1 MKHMSSIP
9 LSWKQRD
16 ARKAVHMWVVNVV
29 RIMTVLWLVAHFTLT
44 VLYVFP
50 INPAKDTLQPLI
62 NTTIGTYFPQNWM
75 LFAPN
80 PVSRDSE
87 LLVRPLSDNEYSIAL
102 TKGLPSDGWYD
113 ILSPLWAKNQS
124 NRFSTYGRLARLA
137 LKNIKAYFNNP
148 DNDQS
153 VQFMVELA
161 SAFCKDIGRSN
172 DSYVALEIRQVLSR
186 PWSERATSVPQV
198 VQNTRVGIYPIDTS
212 VENAHLY
219 QI

>member
-1 MKHMSSIP
+1 MSSIP

-16 ARKAVHMWVVNVV
+16 ARKAVHMWVVSVV
-29 RIMTVLWLVAHFTLT
+29 RIMTVLLLVAHFTLT

-62 NTTIGTYFPQNWM
+62 DATIGTYFQQNWM

-87 LLVRPLSDNEYSIAL
+87 LLVRPLSDNEYSVAL
-102 TKGLPSDGWYD
+102 IKGLPSDGWYD

-124 NRFSTYGRLARLA
+124 NRFSMYGRVATIA
-137 LKNIKAYFNNP
+137 LPAIQAYLTNRDDAQP
-148 DNDQS
+148 IGL
-153 VQFMVELA
+153 MTELA
-161 SAFCKDIGRSN
+161 SAFCKDIGQN
-172 DSYVALEIRQVLSR
+172 NASYVALMIHRVLPRS
-186 PWSERATSVPQV
+186 WSERATSVPRV
-198 VQNTRVGIYPIDTS
+198 IRSIFVGIYPIDPT

>member
-1 MKHMSSIP
+1 MSSIP

-29 RIMTVLWLVAHFTLT
+29 RIMTVLWLVAHFTLP

-87 LLVRPLSDNEYSIAL
+87 LIVRPLSDNCYSLSL
-102 TKGLPSDGWYD
+102 THR
-113 ILSPLWAKNQS
+113 LS
-124 NRFSTYGRLARLA
+124 
-137 LKNIKAYFNNP
+137 
-148 DNDQS
+148 
-153 VQFMVELA
+153 
-161 SAFCKDIGRSN
+161 
-172 DSYVALEIRQVLSR
+172 
-186 PWSERATSVPQV
+186 
-198 VQNTRVGIYPIDTS
+198 
-212 VENAHLY
+212 
-219 QI
+219 